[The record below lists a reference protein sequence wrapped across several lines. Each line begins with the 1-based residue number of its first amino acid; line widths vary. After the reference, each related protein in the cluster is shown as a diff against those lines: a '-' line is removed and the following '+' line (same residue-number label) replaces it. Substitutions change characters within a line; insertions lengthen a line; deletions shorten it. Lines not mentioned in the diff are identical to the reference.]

1 MKRNAKKNTL
11 NVSILATNQKI
22 KVKGLIVQKNGVVRI
37 KN

>member
-11 NVSILATNQKI
+11 NVSILATNPKI

>member
-11 NVSILATNQKI
+11 NVSILATNPKI
-22 KVKGLIVQKNGVVRI
+22 KVKGLIIQKNGVVRI